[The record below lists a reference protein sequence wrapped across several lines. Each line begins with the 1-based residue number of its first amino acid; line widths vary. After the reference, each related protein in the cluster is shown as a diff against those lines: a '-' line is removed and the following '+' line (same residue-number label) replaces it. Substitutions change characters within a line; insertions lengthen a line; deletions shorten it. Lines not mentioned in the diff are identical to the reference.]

1 MVKPLRRREGPPG
14 AVSKR
19 PRLAATDLVGE
30 CLASLL
36 ARPGRA
42 ALTVLGTV
50 VGVAALVATI
60 GLSRTAGNQIVGRFD
75 ALAATDIVVTP
86 KATRSGFVAGVLP
99 WDAEGRLRRLNG
111 VVSAGTLTNVDL
123 KGQLVRAV
131 PVSDP
136 QGQTEF
142 QLPVKA
148 ASPGLFAA
156 VRATLESGR
165 LPDSGHSARGDRVA
179 VLGPNA
185 ADRLHVVGVDNQPAI
200 YIGDHLYVVV
210 GILSGVERQPS
221 LLESVVIPEGTALQ
235 EFGLAGPGSVQ
246 VETRIGAA
254 TVIAGQLPLALNP
267 AGPNELKVVA
277 PPEPRRARAGV
288 QSDLNS
294 LFLLLGGVSL
304 LVGAIGIANVT
315 LVSVLERVG
324 EIGLR
329 RSLGAARRHIAAQFL
344 LESTTLGLVGG
355 VLGAA
360 VGTLVVVGVAAT
372 RTWTPVLESWV
383 PLGAPLLGAVVGLLS
398 GLYPSARAA
407 ALQPVEALRSA
418 M

>member
-1 MVKPLRRREGPPG
+1 MVKLRRRGG
-14 AVSKR
+14 DRSGTAAK
-19 PRLAATDLVGE
+19 PRLAARDLLGE
-30 CLASLL
+30 SVASLL

-42 ALTVLGTV
+42 VLTVLGTV
-50 VGVAALVATI
+50 VGIAALVATV
-60 GLSRTAGNQIVGRFD
+60 GLSKTAGNQIVGRFD

-86 KATRSGFVAGVLP
+86 KAAHSAVVASVLP
-99 WDAEGRLRRLNG
+99 WDAEARLRRLNG
-111 VVSAGTLTNVDL
+111 VVSAGTLTNVDV

-131 PVSDP
+131 PVHDP

-148 ASPGLFAA
+148 ASAGLFAA
-156 VRATLESGR
+156 VRATLSAGR
-165 LPDSGHSARGDRVA
+165 LPDTGHSARGDRVA

-185 ADRLHVVGVDNQPAI
+185 ADRLHVVRVDNQPAI
-200 YIGDHLYVVV
+200 FIGDHLYVVV
-210 GILSGVERQPS
+210 GILSGVERQAS
-221 LLESVVIPEGTALQ
+221 LLESVIIPEGTAQ
-235 EFGLAGPGSVQ
+235 REFGLAAPESVQ
-246 VETRIGAA
+246 VETRVGAA
-254 TVIAGQLPLALNP
+254 TVIADQLPLALNP
-267 AGPNELKVVA
+267 ADRNALKVVA

-372 RTWTPVLESWV
+372 RTWTPVLEAWV
-383 PLGAPLLGAVVGLLS
+383 PLGAPLMGALVGLLS

-418 M
+418 L

>member
-1 MVKPLRRREGPPG
+1 MTTTPAAGGPPPTP
-14 AVSKR
+14 
-19 PRLAATDLVGE
+19 PRLGARDLFDE

-42 ALTVLGTV
+42 VLTVLGTV
-50 VGVAALVATI
+50 VGVAALVATL
-60 GLSRTAGNQIVGRFD
+60 GLSKTAGNQIVGRFD
-75 ALAATDIVVTP
+75 ELAATDIVVTP
-86 KATRSGFVAGVLP
+86 KKGASGVASTVLP
-99 WDAEGRLRRLNG
+99 WDAEARMSRLNG
-111 VVSAGTLTNVDL
+111 VAAAGTLSDVDL

-142 QLPVKA
+142 QLPVVA
-148 ASPGLFAA
+148 ASPGLFQA
-156 VRATLESGR
+156 VRAGLASGR
-165 LPDSGHSARGDRVA
+165 EPDAGHSLRADRVA

-185 ADRLHVVGVDNQPAI
+185 AKRLRLTTVDNQPAI
-200 YIGDHLYVVV
+200 YLGDRLFVVI

-221 LLESVVIPEGTALQ
+221 LLGSVVIPEGTAQ
-235 EFGLAGPGSVQ
+235 REYGLVGPGSVQ
-246 VETRIGAA
+246 VETQIGA
-254 TVIAGQLPLALNP
+254 VSLIAAQAPLALS
-267 AGPNELKVVA
+267 PNDPSLVKVTA

-329 RSLGAARRHIAAQFL
+329 RALGAARRHIAAQFL
-344 LESTTLGLVGG
+344 VESTTLGLAGG
-355 VLGAA
+355 ILGAA
-360 VGTLVVVGVAAT
+360 LGTLVVVGVAAS
-372 RTWTPVLESWV
+372 RSWTPVLEGWV
-383 PLGAPLLGAVVGLLS
+383 PLGAPVLGGGIGLLS
-398 GLYPSARAA
+398 GVYPSARAA
-407 ALQPVEALRSA
+407 ALEPVEALRST

>member
-1 MVKPLRRREGPPG
+1 MTRTLPNGGPRT
-14 AVSKR
+14 R
-19 PRLAATDLVGE
+19 PRLYARDLVEE

-42 ALTVLGTV
+42 VLTVLGTV
-50 VGVAALVATI
+50 VGVAALVATL
-60 GLSRTAGNQIVGRFD
+60 GLSKTAGNQIVGRFD
-75 ALAATDIVVTP
+75 ELAATDIVVTP
-86 KATRSGFVAGVLP
+86 KKEGSGIASTLLP
-99 WDAEGRLRRLNG
+99 WDAEARMARLNG
-111 VVSAGTLTNVDL
+111 VAAAGTLSDVDL

-142 QLPVKA
+142 QLPVVA
-148 ASPGLFAA
+148 SSPGLFQA
-156 VRATLESGR
+156 VRAGLASGR
-165 LPDSGHSARGDRVA
+165 EPDAGHSQRADRVA

-185 ADRLHVVGVDNQPAI
+185 AERLRLTTVDNQPAI
-200 YIGDHLYVVV
+200 YLGDRLFVVI

-221 LLESVVIPEGTALQ
+221 LLGSVVIPEGTAQ
-235 EFGLAGPGSVQ
+235 REYGLAGPGSVQ
-246 VETRIGAA
+246 VETQIGAVS
-254 TVIAGQLPLALNP
+254 VIAAQAPLALS
-267 AGPNELKVVA
+267 PNDPTLVKVTA

-288 QSDLNS
+288 QNDLNS

-329 RSLGAARRHIAAQFL
+329 RALGAARRHIAAQFL
-344 LESTTLGLVGG
+344 VESTTLGLAGG
-355 VLGAA
+355 ILGAA
-360 VGTLVVVGVAAT
+360 LGTLVVVGVAAS
-372 RTWTPVLESWV
+372 RSWTPVLEGWV
-383 PLGAPLLGAVVGLLS
+383 PLGAPVLGGGIGLLS
-398 GLYPSARAA
+398 GVYPSARAA
-407 ALQPVEALRSA
+407 ALEPVEALRST